1 MLTVFAQYYVPKS
14 ALRRKEIDTCF
25 KKNLENPLISKFI
38 IYFENESDM
47 GYFAD
52 SPKLEKRFL
61 SDRMTYG
68 FWLKETDKLPVGT
81 LSILVNS
88 DIYLTE
94 SISHL
99 LVHRQSLAE
108 QKRFIA
114 ITRYNP
120 DQGSFTLN
128 KDPHWCQDT
137 WGVVKASS
145 SFPRALLQEAAFE
158 LGQPGCDNK
167 IAYVMHSY
175 GYAVTNPC
183 HKVKTIH
190 LQADD
195 GRSYDPK
202 ISKLIGLHAFVHP
215 SESVVEDSA
224 LEFDLLTRNLQD
236 LGSIRVNNWINS
248 RKDYQLVAD
257 KLEGGQPIVQ
267 PRQKMTVDRLPMP
280 RPIIR
285 NAVESNTDIVDQ
297 GIHPLLEHDAAQ
309 FILKNEFIADRYRL
323 IADFSER
330 FKVYADTDY
339 LYFYDRYWPVV
350 KKVEHAQFQAA
361 ELSDNSFT
369 LFAKGFIPACLDL
382 GLITIAQEMQYKD
395 DVLFWQF
402 PAKTEADA
410 YEVHQSMARQNI
422 DEAKKQVNLYIGLP
436 WATFIDKTRYPSAI
450 LHLYTSRVSALKE
463 FIQQFGYELQVH
475 TVCQHINWQKIVP
488 YINQIGV
495 TQLWVSHKSKGFDVV
510 EVENSSGQII
520 NQIPLHAWP
529 LYAVNYRDV
538 TRRSGL
544 VNKAIKDKSIFASF
558 IGAYMG
564 HYLSDVR
571 LRLLKLEVLTDYA
584 IEIKNMW
591 HFNEQVYEKQVLGSA
606 KNTEAGAA
614 KKAEAVRYNSILS
627 DSVFSLCPVGAGY
640 NSLRLWESLA
650 VGSIPVIL
658 ADNLEL
664 PDLKQVASHL
674 NLTWHDAVVF
684 HAESE
689 LETLDA
695 RLRAYLPE
703 ELESMRAA
711 GLAISQTMEQLT
723 CFGKLAPLRQ
733 FIKEVDTDKIS
744 PNQAIEQEA
753 IVVVDRFKDQQIHI
767 VGATQSIFNGINDIK
782 AAQFKVGS
790 DVLTAIIH
798 FDQVERL
805 SSLIFDVMLSDMNNS
820 RTAQKPKQQLE
831 ISVYRYNEFNKFQVL
846 QSKQLLNHS
855 QTLRLHLDSAKTIM
869 AMGLKIELRLVNES
883 ENDLINSQTAQ
894 VNLHCEVFE
903 HYFARRMEQFDKQ
916 GLLKALSDNNP
927 ERQDDLFDTKHIES
941 GEVLHDIL
949 RVGTQLL
956 EKPGV
961 KVEKLF
967 PEVQERTQ
975 NLLGELLKD
984 GITMYVHL
992 MNRNE
997 NVQANLPNWL
1007 KQEFDELILL
1017 DWSSKDSVASITGV
1031 FDDPRV
1037 RVVRVEG
1044 QERFMRTLAQNLAS
1058 QMARYKHIFKCDSDV
1073 SIKGNFFK
1081 EHPLKKGEFWVGDWH
1096 QGRDFNERH
1105 LHGETYYHV
1114 DDYFRVNGY
1123 DERILA
1129 YGHDDTNL
1137 KDRMV
1142 LAGLVKKVFNY
1153 NQFYHQPHD
1162 QALRSSNQVMVHP
1175 MVKTY
1180 ENRIASN
1187 TKPIWSSGNQ
1197 LLTYK
1202 EKVNPSHDENI
1213 KNGHLVTLMA
1223 TASYEPHHDQK
1234 IEDKA
1239 ISIVSSW
1246 YARPDKLEAMSR
1258 DQKVQLI
1265 WEMQVE

>member
-1 MLTVFAQYYVPKS
+1 MITVFAQYYIPKS
-14 ALRRKEIDTCF
+14 TLRRKEIDACF
-25 KKNLENPLISKFI
+25 KKNLENPLISKLI
-38 IYFENESDM
+38 IYFENDADRR
-47 GYFAD
+47 FFPD
-52 SPKLEKRFL
+52 SPKLEKRSL

-81 LSILVNS
+81 LSLLVNS

-99 LVHRQSLAE
+99 LAHRQALAQ

-120 DQGSFTLN
+120 DQSNFTLN

-137 WGVVKASS
+137 WGVVKASIP
-145 SFPRALLQEAAFE
+145 FPTALLQEAAFE

-175 GYAVTNPC
+175 GYSVTNPC
-183 HKVKTIH
+183 YSVKTVH
-190 LQADD
+190 QQADD

-215 SESVVEDSA
+215 SESVLDDSA

-236 LGSIRVNNWINS
+236 LGAIRVNNWINS
-248 RKDYQLVAD
+248 RESYQLLAD
-257 KLEGGQPIVQ
+257 KDVERFSSQS
-267 PRQKMTVDRLPMP
+267 RQQLPSGRPLTQRALASDAAIADASEVDK
-280 RPIIR
+280 
-285 NAVESNTDIVDQ
+285 D
-297 GIHPLLEHDAAQ
+297 IHPLLEQNTDQ
-309 FILKNEFIADRYRL
+309 FVLKDEFVSERYRL

-330 FKVYADTDY
+330 FKVYADTRN

-350 KKVEHAQFQAA
+350 QKVEHAQFQAA
-361 ELSDNSFT
+361 ELSSNSFI
-369 LFAKGFIPACLDL
+369 LFATGFIPACLDL
-382 GLITIAQEMQYKD
+382 GLISIAQEIQYRD

-410 YEVHQSMARQNI
+410 YEVHQSMVRQNI
-422 DEAKKQVNLYIGLP
+422 DEAKKQVHLYIGLP
-436 WATFIDKTRYPSAI
+436 WATFIDKTRFPSAI
-450 LHLYTSRVSALKE
+450 IRLFGSRVSALKE
-463 FIQQFGYELQVH
+463 FTHQLGYELKVH
-475 TVCQHINWQKIVP
+475 TVCQHINWQKILP
-488 YINQIGV
+488 FADQIGI
-495 TQLWVSHKSKGFDVV
+495 TELWIAHKTKGLDIAKI
-510 EVENSSGQII
+510 ENAVGQII
-520 NQIPLHAWP
+520 NKIPLHAWP
-529 LYAVNYRDV
+529 LYAVNYRDF
-538 TRRSGL
+538 TRRAGL
-544 VNKAIKDKSIFASF
+544 VNKPIKDKTIFASF
-558 IGAYMG
+558 IGAYMA

-571 LRLLKLEVLTDYA
+571 LRLLKLEAHADYA
-584 IEIKNMW
+584 IEIKNLW
-591 HFNEQVYEKQVLGSA
+591 HFNELVYEKQVLGKT
-606 KNTEAGAA
+606 KNQETDAT
-614 KKAEAVRYNSILS
+614 KHAEAVRYNSILS

-658 ADNLEL
+658 ADDLDL
-664 PDLKQVASHL
+664 PDLEQLASHL
-674 NLTWHDAVVF
+674 NLKWDDAVVF
-684 HAESE
+684 HAESD

-695 RLRAYLPE
+695 RLRAYSSE
-703 ELESMRAA
+703 ELESMRTACLSIYKA
-711 GLAISQTMEQLT
+711 MEQVT
-723 CFGKLAPLRQ
+723 CFGKLALERQ
-733 FIKEVDTDKIS
+733 LA
-744 PNQAIEQEA
+744 NQALSDGNSQQAEIESNA
-753 IVVVDRFKDQQIHI
+753 IAIVDRFKDQQIHV
-767 VGATQSIFNGINDIK
+767 VGATESNFNGINDIK
-782 AAQFKVGS
+782 EAKFLVGV
-790 DVLTAIIH
+790 DGFTAIIH

-805 SSLIFDVMLSDMNNS
+805 SSLVFNVILPDSNS
-820 RTAQKPKQQLE
+820 NGIVGKQKQQLE
-831 ISVYRYNEFNKFQVL
+831 LSVYRYNQFNKFQAL

-855 QTLRLHLDSAKTIM
+855 QTLRLHLDPAKTIM
-869 AMGLKIELRLVNES
+869 AMGLKIELRLITES
-883 ENDLINSQTAQ
+883 VGNLINNQAAQ
-894 VNLHCEVFE
+894 VRFHYEVFE
-903 HYFARRMEQFDKQ
+903 HYFVKRVQQFDAQ
-916 GLLKALSDNNP
+916 GLLKILSDSNP

-941 GEVLHDIL
+941 GEVLQDIL
-949 RVGTQLL
+949 RVATPLI
-956 EKPGV
+956 EKPGAR
-961 KVEKLF
+961 VEPLF
-967 PEVQERTQ
+967 PEVEERTQ
-975 NLLGELLKD
+975 NLLGEPLQD

-1017 DWSSKDSVASITGV
+1017 DWSSKKSVANIPGV

-1044 QERFMRTLAQNLAS
+1044 QEKFMRTLAQNLAS

-1081 EHPLKKGEFWVGDWH
+1081 EHSLKKGEFWVGDWH

-1142 LAGLVKKVFNY
+1142 LAGLIKKVFNY
-1153 NQFYHQPHD
+1153 NHFYHQPHD
-1162 QALRSSNQVMVHP
+1162 QALRTTNQAMVHP

-1180 ENRIASN
+1180 ENRIGANTRTIWTSN
-1187 TKPIWSSGNQ
+1187 DRLLKYVQKSDAVQAEKSNQ
-1197 LLTYK
+1197 DQLVTFVAK
-1202 EKVNPSHDENI
+1202 EK
-1213 KNGHLVTLMA
+1213 
-1223 TASYEPHHDQK
+1223 YEPHYDQK

-1239 ISIVSSW
+1239 INIVSSW
-1246 YARPDKLEAMSR
+1246 YEKPKQLEAMSKE
-1258 DQKVQLI
+1258 QKIQLI
-1265 WEMQVE
+1265 WDRQVE

>member
-38 IYFENESDM
+38 IYFENEADMSYFSDV
-47 GYFAD
+47 
-52 SPKLEKRFL
+52 PKLEKRFYP
-61 SDRMTYG
+61 DRMTYG
-68 FWLKETDKLPVGT
+68 FWLKETDKLPVG
-81 LSILVNS
+81 SISLLLNS

-137 WGVVKASS
+137 WGVVKAPQP
-145 SFPRALLQEAAFE
+145 FPRALLQEAAFE

-175 GYAVTNPC
+175 GYSVTNPC

-215 SESVVEDSA
+215 SESVIEDSA
-224 LEFDLLTRNLQD
+224 LEFDLLTRNLED
-236 LGSIRVNNWINS
+236 LGVIRVNNWINS
-248 RKDYQLVAD
+248 RDSYQLLAD
-257 KLEGGQPIVQ
+257 KTDLAKQATPLRGRSIDRVAS
-267 PRQKMTVDRLPMP
+267 PRAMTSH
-280 RPIIR
+280 
-285 NAVESNTDIVDQ
+285 AVEQSGGVVEQ
-297 GIHPLLEHDAAQ
+297 GIHPLLEQDLDQ
-309 FILKNEFIADRYRL
+309 FILKDDFIFERYRL
-323 IADFSER
+323 IADFSKR

-350 KKVEHAQFQAA
+350 KKVEHAQFQAS

-382 GLITIAQEMQYKD
+382 GLISIAQEMQYKD

-410 YEVHQSMARQNI
+410 YEVHLSMARQNI

-436 WATFIDKTRYPSAI
+436 WATFIDKTRLPSAI
-450 LHLYTSRVSALKE
+450 IRLYASRVSALKE
-463 FIQQFGYELQVH
+463 FSQQFGYELKVH

-488 YINQIGV
+488 FIDQMGI
-495 TQLWVSHKSKGFDVV
+495 TELWIAHKTKGFDVAD
-510 EVENSSGQII
+510 VENSAGQIT
-520 NQIPLHAWP
+520 NRIPLHAWP
-529 LYAVNYRDV
+529 LYAVNYRDI
-538 TRRSGL
+538 TRRAGL
-544 VNKAIKDKSIFASF
+544 VNKPIKDKPIFASF

-571 LRLLKLEVLTDYA
+571 LRLLKLEVHTDYV

-591 HFNEQVYEKQVLGSA
+591 HFNEQVYDKQVLGKA
-606 KNTEAGAA
+606 KSSEADAN
-614 KKAEAVRYNSILS
+614 KQAEAVRYNSILS

-658 ADNLEL
+658 ADQLEL
-664 PDLKQVASHL
+664 PAFVDIAPHSSFK
-674 NLTWHDAVVF
+674 WDDAVVF
-684 HAESE
+684 HAEAD

-695 RLRAYLPE
+695 RLRAYSPE
-703 ELESMRAA
+703 ELESMRST
-711 GLAISQTMEQLT
+711 GLAIYQAMEQLT
-723 CFGKLAPLRQ
+723 CFGKLAPERQ
-733 FIKEVDTDKIS
+733 LEKDAVVNSLS
-744 PNQAIEQEA
+744 PNQAIEQDA
-753 IVVVDRFKDQQIHI
+753 IVKIDRFKDQQIHI
-767 VGATQSIFNGINDIK
+767 VGATQSIFNGVNDIK
-782 AAQFKVGS
+782 AAQFEVGT
-790 DVLTAIIH
+790 DGLTAVIH

-805 SSLIFDVMLSDMNNS
+805 SSLVFDIVLPDLENARIAGKS
-820 RTAQKPKQQLE
+820 KQQLE
-831 ISVYRYNEFNKFQVL
+831 ISVYRYNQFNKFQAL
-846 QSKQLLNHS
+846 QSKQVLDHS
-855 QTLRLHLDSAKTIM
+855 QTLRLYLDPAKTIM
-869 AMGLKIELRLVNES
+869 AMGLKIELRLINES
-883 ENDLINSQTAQ
+883 ESDLIKSQTAQ
-894 VNLHCEVFE
+894 VNFHYEVFD
-903 HYFARRMEQFDKQ
+903 HYFAKRIKQFDEQ
-916 GLLKALSDNNP
+916 GLLKVLSDNNP

-941 GEVLHDIL
+941 GEVLQDIL
-949 RVGTQLL
+949 RVGTPLL
-956 EKPGV
+956 EKPSAQ
-961 KVEKLF
+961 VEQLF
-967 PEVQERTQ
+967 PEIEERTK
-975 NLLGELLKD
+975 NLLGEPLND

-1017 DWSSKDSVASITGV
+1017 DWSSKESVANIPGV

-1044 QERFMRTLAQNLAS
+1044 QEKFMRTLAQNLAS
-1058 QMARYKHIFKCDSDV
+1058 QMARHKHIFKCDSDV

-1081 EHPLKKGEFWVGDWH
+1081 EHPIKKGEFWVGDWH

-1114 DDYFRVNGY
+1114 DDYFKVNGY

-1142 LAGLVKKVFNY
+1142 LAGLIKKVFNY
-1153 NQFYHQPHD
+1153 NHFYHHPHD
-1162 QALRSSNQVMVHP
+1162 QAQRTTNQAMVHP

-1180 ENRIASN
+1180 ENRIATNTRTIWTSN
-1187 TKPIWSSGNQ
+1187 DR
-1197 LLTYK
+1197 LLEYVQKGDTAHGK
-1202 EKVNPSHDENI
+1202 KTSLD
-1213 KNGHLVTLMA
+1213 KLVTLIA
-1223 TASYEPHHDQK
+1223 KEKYEPHYDQR

-1239 ISIVSSW
+1239 INIVSSW
-1246 YARPDKLEAMSR
+1246 YEKPKQLEIMSKE
-1258 DQKVQLI
+1258 QKIQLI

>member
-47 GYFAD
+47 GYFSD

-61 SDRMTYG
+61 PDRMTYG

-99 LVHRQSLAE
+99 LVHRQSLVE

-137 WGVVKASS
+137 WGVIKSPTA
-145 SFPRALLQEAAFE
+145 FPRALLQEAAFE

-183 HKVKTIH
+183 HKVKTVH

-215 SESVVEDSA
+215 SDSAVDDSA

-236 LGSIRVNNWINS
+236 LGAIRVNNWINS
-248 RKDYQLVAD
+248 RESYQLLAD
-257 KLEGGQPIVQ
+257 KLEVGQPTVQ
-267 PRQKMTVDRLPMP
+267 SKQKISANRLVVP
-280 RPIIR
+280 RPLAS
-285 NAVESNTDIVDQ
+285 NATESNTDVVNQ
-297 GIHPLLEHDAAQ
+297 GIHPLLEQDADQ
-309 FILKNEFIADRYRL
+309 FILKDQFVSERYRL

-339 LYFYDRYWPVV
+339 LYFYDRYWPVI
-350 KKVEHAQFQAA
+350 KKVEHAQFQAS

-369 LFAKGFIPACLDL
+369 LFAKGFIPSCLDL
-382 GLITIAQEMQYKD
+382 GLISIAQEMQYID

-422 DEAKKQVNLYIGLP
+422 DEANKQVNVYIGLP
-436 WATFIDKTRYPSAI
+436 WATFIDKTRYPSSI
-450 LHLYTSRVSALKE
+450 LNLYASRVSALKA
-463 FIQQFGYELQVH
+463 FSQKFGYELKVH
-475 TVCQHINWQKIVP
+475 TVCQHINWSKITPFVDK
-488 YINQIGV
+488 IGV
-495 TQLWVSHKSKGFDVV
+495 TDLWIAHKTKGLDIFEAV
-510 EVENSSGQII
+510 NSVGLVTNRIV
-520 NQIPLHAWP
+520 LHAWP

-538 TRRSGL
+538 TRRAGL
-544 VNKAIKDKSIFASF
+544 VNKPIKDKPIFASF

-564 HYLSDVR
+564 HYLSDMR
-571 LRLLKLEVLTDYA
+571 LRLLKLEVHTDYA
-584 IEIKNMW
+584 IEIKNLW
-591 HFNEQVYEKQVLGSA
+591 HFNEQVYEKQVLGKA
-606 KNTEAGAA
+606 KITETDAIKGA
-614 KKAEAVRYNSILS
+614 EVVRYNSVLS
-627 DSVFSLCPVGAGY
+627 NSIFSLCPFGAGY
-640 NSLRLWESLA
+640 NSLRLWESLS

-664 PDLKQVASHL
+664 PALEQVAPHL
-674 NLTWHDAVVF
+674 NLRWDDAVVF
-684 HAESE
+684 HPESD

-695 RLRAYLPE
+695 RLRAYSTE
-703 ELESMRAA
+703 DLERMQAS
-711 GLAISQTMEQLT
+711 GLAIYKTMEQMT
-723 CFGKLAPLRQ
+723 CFGRLAPERQ
-733 FIKEVDTDKIS
+733 LQKIATS
-744 PNQAIEQEA
+744 DAMAQSLAIEQDA
-753 IVVVDRFKDQQIHI
+753 ITVIDHFKDQQIHI
-767 VGATQSIFNGINDIK
+767 VGATQSVFNGINDIK
-782 AAQFKVGS
+782 PAKFEVGV
-790 DVLTAIIH
+790 DGLTAVIH

-805 SSLIFDVMLSDMNNS
+805 STLVFDVVLPELNS
-820 RTAQKPKQQLE
+820 SQNQKKSKQQLE
-831 ISVYRYNEFNKFQVL
+831 LTAYRYNAFNKFQLL
-846 QSKQLLNHS
+846 QSKQVLSHS
-855 QTLRLHLDSAKTIM
+855 QTLRLHLDPAKKIM
-869 AMGLKIELRLVNES
+869 AMGLKIELRLINDL
-883 ENDLINSQTAQ
+883 ENDLTNNETAQ
-894 VNLHCEVFE
+894 VGFHCEVFE
-903 HYFARRMEQFDKQ
+903 HYFANQIKELDQQ
-916 GLLKALSDNNP
+916 GLLKVLSDSNP
-927 ERQDDLFDTKHIES
+927 DRQDDLFDTKHIES
-941 GEVLHDIL
+941 GQVLQDIL
-949 RVGTQLL
+949 QVGTPLL
-956 EKPGV
+956 ERPNA
-961 KVEKLF
+961 KVEQLF
-967 PEVQERTQ
+967 PELVERTE
-975 NLLGELLKD
+975 NMIGEPLKD

-1017 DWSSKDSVASITGV
+1017 DWSSKESVASIPGV

-1044 QERFMRTLAQNLAS
+1044 QEKFMRTLAQNLAS

-1105 LHGETYYHV
+1105 LHGETFYHV
-1114 DDYFRVNGY
+1114 DDYFKVNGY

-1142 LAGLVKKVFNY
+1142 LAGLIKKVFNY
-1153 NQFYHQPHD
+1153 NHFYHHPHD
-1162 QALRSSNQVMVHP
+1162 QAQRTTNQVMVHP

-1180 ENRIASN
+1180 ENRIESN
-1187 TKPIWSSGNQ
+1187 TRTIWTSGDQ
-1197 LLTYK
+1197 LLEYVQVDDREQSK
-1202 EKVNPSHDENI
+1202 KSNKDQ
-1213 KNGHLVTLMA
+1213 LVTLVA
-1223 TASYEPHHDQK
+1223 KEKYEPHYDQRV
-1234 IEDKA
+1234 EDKA
-1239 ISIVSSW
+1239 INIVSSW
-1246 YARPDKLEAMSR
+1246 YGKPKQLEVMSKE
-1258 DQKVQLI
+1258 QKIQLI